1 MSWTKTECAK
11 FFGMT
16 VAALDHWFLRGA
28 PVERDHNGRI
38 SGCYVG
44 DILAGGDSVVI
55 HVSVHV
61 NFFGSARAFVEII
74 DISSVARTFAS
85 IEDLIA

>member
-11 FFGMT
+11 FFGMS

-44 DILAGGDSVVI
+44 DIVFKLWGTMGI
-55 HVSVHV
+55 
-61 NFFGSARAFVEII
+61 
-74 DISSVARTFAS
+74 RTHDGEKKAVYPTWEA
-85 IEDLIA
+85 IR